1 MIRPNPPEIFV
12 NEYHNYSIQHFYAVK
27 WVFGEKSIYILY
39 NKIKPVRRRGGGRR
53 GGGRRRGSRRGSRR
67 GFRPPSF

>member
-1 MIRPNPPEIFV
+1 MHLRDNTSFK
-12 NEYHNYSIQHFYAVK
+12 NDSSRLLF
-27 WVFGEKSIYILY
+27 L

-53 GGGRRRGSRRGSRR
+53 HVGRR

>member
-1 MIRPNPPEIFV
+1 MLDIVMHYSYVWRSSPWQFYYGPNM
-12 NEYHNYSIQHFYAVK
+12 
-27 WVFGEKSIYILY
+27 YILY

-53 GGGRRRGSRRGSRR
+53 GGGRRGGDRCRGGRR

>member
-1 MIRPNPPEIFV
+1 LKEFV
-12 NEYHNYSIQHFYAVK
+12 IYWIGHSLCT
-27 WVFGEKSIYILY
+27 VFVLPWTLSQYICI

-53 GGGRRRGSRRGSRR
+53 RGGRRRGGRRRGSRR